1 MKKITIMLFAL
12 VAFCWQSNAQIFI
25 QESLDSGFPA
35 GWTQVSYFT
44 STAEA
49 YLCEGSGNIADNMFS
64 SASNDGSFTSP
75 NYVGGS
81 NGTDTTVEFQWL
93 ARPYLTNAVDYII
106 YVEYSTDDG
115 AAWNSISSFGVT
127 ETTACSQYSETI
139 PAASLP
145 SGSDFKFR
153 IRGEWQSGDSYF
165 YLDNLSVTQV
175 IANAPDC
182 PTNIV
187 ASADASCGNFDV
199 PITWDSTATAT
210 GYKISVGTTAG
221 GTDIENATDLGNATS
236 YTLSNTALSTDY
248 YYTVIAYNDLGD
260 STGCS
265 EMSFTTGANECYCDP
280 SSENTNTTTLISDFV
295 TTGGDDNISNTATG
309 LSVGHYESFYDTHFV
324 SSFADGQFD
333 FSVTIEG
340 GTVGCA
346 IWVDWNSDYVYDV
359 ATETVFNT
367 TSYGNGPF
375 TGTVT
380 IPTGTANGDYYM
392 RVMID
397 WNDANPSADAS
408 DDACTLNSGRGE
420 VEDYKITVID
430 APSCLPPTDLL
441 VSAIGSDQVDLEWTE
456 NGTASLYNVE
466 VVAEGAEP
474 TGTAT
479 DLGVSNPY
487 TKTGLTPVTMYD
499 YYVQADC
506 GGGDVSAWSGPY
518 TFMTGC
524 TAYAAPYME
533 NFDEVSSSEVPA
545 CWSTIVNS
553 TSEYATVLTNTTQAV
568 SDPNSMRFYNSGDT
582 DAELILVSPNFSDDF
597 TLNRVRFSARDAD
610 ANDFIVGTI
619 TDPTDA
625 STFTAFQTITL
636 TSTHTE
642 YSVNFDTYTGTDEYI
657 ALRMVPSGT
666 YDYTYVDN
674 FNWEAIPSCLEP
686 SDLVLT
692 GFTATSADIAWT
704 IGDSETLWDIELVD
718 ITNGGSV
725 TGTAT
730 STDVTN
736 PYTIESLTAN
746 TDYEVYVRANCG
758 DSYSPWVGPLSFFT
772 GYCSSVPSSNDGD
785 GISNLQVGSV
795 DFASGGDIT
804 YEDFTGSP
812 VDLAAGI
819 NSNVQ
824 ITFVTGYT
832 YGTNIW
838 IDFDDD
844 LVFDASDLVFTGES
858 TNANPTTLD
867 ASFTMPA
874 GANLGQHRM
883 RIVTDDSNSN
893 ATDPCN
899 SSTYGV
905 TMDVDINII
914 EASCAPAEA
923 TATIVS
929 DCDNNQF
936 SIDVDVTA
944 LGDGTPELY
953 DGTNTYAVSGLG
965 VITVGPYTSG
975 TSVDLNI
982 LHGTDNTCDL
992 FVGSFVYDCPPLN
1005 DDCLGAFSVTVEN
1018 EIADFASATQI
1029 QGSIAAATDSGVA
1042 ACAGTS
1048 NDDVWFSFVAT
1059 ATDINIDV
1067 TDDFDGVIELFSG
1080 ECGSLVSVECDD
1092 YDVTFG
1098 NPRISRTD
1106 FVVGETYYLR
1116 VFYYY
1121 ATTSSASDFTLAIW
1135 SESEE
1140 ALSIDNFENET
1151 AFSYYPNPVKNTLTL
1166 NAQNTIE
1173 QVSMYNMLGQEVLRA
1188 MPNTIDSEL
1197 DMSQLQTGTYFVK
1210 VTIANVTK
1218 TIKVIKQ

>member
-1 MKKITIMLFAL
+1 MKKITLMLFVL

-49 YLCEGSGNIADNMFS
+49 YLCEGSGNIADNMYS

-93 ARPYLTNAVDYII
+93 ARPYLTNPVDYII

-165 YLDNLSVTQV
+165 YLDNIFLTQTISCPQPSLLS
-175 IANAPDC
+175 A
-182 PTNIV
+182 
-187 ASADASCGNFDV
+187 
-199 PITWDSTATAT
+199 
-210 GYKISVGTTAG
+210 
-221 GTDIENATDLGNATS
+221 
-236 YTLSNTALSTDY
+236 
-248 YYTVIAYNDLGD
+248 
-260 STGCS
+260 
-265 EMSFTTGANECYCDP
+265 
-280 SSENTNTTTLISDFV
+280 TNTT
-295 TTGGDDNISNTATG
+295 
-309 LSVGHYESFYDTHFV
+309 
-324 SSFADGQFD
+324 
-333 FSVTIEG
+333 IEG
-340 GTVGCA
+340 
-346 IWVDWNSDYVYDV
+346 
-359 ATETVFNT
+359 
-367 TSYGNGPF
+367 
-375 TGTVT
+375 
-380 IPTGTANGDYYM
+380 
-392 RVMID
+392 
-397 WNDANPSADAS
+397 ADLS
-408 DDACTLNSGRGE
+408 
-420 VEDYKITVID
+420 
-430 APSCLPPTDLL
+430 
-441 VSAIGSDQVDLEWTE
+441 WTE
-456 NGTASLYNVE
+456 NGSSALYNIEIVE
-466 VVAEGAEP
+466 QGEAI
-474 TGTAT
+474 TGNAT
-479 DLGVSNPY
+479 DTGVANPY
-487 TKTGLTPVTMYD
+487 TKTGLMSGTSYDFYVQADCGADLSAWAGPFTFTTECEAFTVPYTEDFDTTATGTSSSPTIPTCWSFIDGGTGYGYVSSTGANSFYMYNAADVTNDYILVSPETTDLTSGLNRVSFDVDGSIDQQLIVGTLTDAADGTTFTAIETITLVTNDYESYTVNIPAGTDSYLAFKHGLTGSYDAYFLDNISIETIPSCVEPTDLSAMSITTSTADLAWTDNAGASAWNVELGELGFTPTGTATNSSVANPFEASSLTAATAYE

-506 GGGDVSAWSGPY
+506 GGGDTSPWVGPFSFYTACETITMFPWTEDLESTSETLSCWSSIDNNEDGDAWIIYDSAAYANSGTQAFGIYTDYNAGANDDYLVSPQLAL
-518 TFMTGC
+518 TGGERLKFQHRVRSVGEPNDFTVLLSTTGTEPTDFTETLLANASYDNIEYQEVIIDL
-524 TAYAAPYME
+524 TAYTGDVYIAFHVPATGLGLDGWYLYIDDVIVE
-533 NFDEVSSSEVPA
+533 EVPA
-545 CWSTIVNS
+545 CV
-553 TSEYATVLTNTTQAV
+553 
-568 SDPNSMRFYNSGDT
+568 
-582 DAELILVSPNFSDDF
+582 
-597 TLNRVRFSARDAD
+597 
-610 ANDFIVGTI
+610 
-619 TDPTDA
+619 
-625 STFTAFQTITL
+625 
-636 TSTHTE
+636 
-642 YSVNFDTYTGTDEYI
+642 
-657 ALRMVPSGT
+657 
-666 YDYTYVDN
+666 
-674 FNWEAIPSCLEP
+674 EP
-686 SDLVLT
+686 SDLLVT
-692 GFTATSADIAWT
+692 GFSYTSADIAWT
-704 IGDSETLWDIELVD
+704 AGDSETLWDIEVVD
-718 ITNGGSV
+718 ITNGETV

-730 STDVTN
+730 ETEVTN
-736 PYTIESLTAN
+736 PYTINSLTADH
-746 TDYEVYVRANCG
+746 DYNVYVRANCG
-758 DSYSPWVGPLSFFT
+758 DGVSPWIGPLSLYT

-844 LVFDASDLVFTGES
+844 LVFDASDLVYTGES
-858 TNANPTTLD
+858 TNADPTTLD
-867 ASFTMPA
+867 ASFTMPS
-874 GANLGQHRM
+874 GASLGQHRM
-883 RIVTDDSNSN
+883 RIVTDDTNAN

-905 TMDVDINII
+905 TMDVDVNIVV
-914 EASCAPAEA
+914 ASCAPAEA

-929 DCDNNQF
+929 DCANNQF

-944 LGDGTPELY
+944 LGDGIPELY
-953 DGTNTYAVSGLG
+953 DGTNTYAVSSLG
-965 VITVGPYTSG
+965 IITVGPYTSG
-975 TSVDLNI
+975 TSIDLNI

-992 FVGSFVYDCPPLN
+992 FVGAFVYDCPPLN
-1005 DDCLGAFSVTVEN
+1005 DDCLGAFAVTVEN

-1048 NDDVWFSFVAT
+1048 NDDVWYSFVAT
-1059 ATDINIDV
+1059 SADINIDV

-1092 YDVTFG
+1092 YDSTFG

-1106 FVVGETYYLR
+1106 FVVGETYLLR

-1121 ATTSSASDFTLAIW
+1121 ATTSSASEFTLAIW

-1140 ALSIDNFENET
+1140 ALSVDNFDVN
-1151 AFSYYPNPVKNTLTL
+1151 AFTYFPNPVKNTLTL

-1188 MPNTIDSEL
+1188 TPNAIDSEL
-1197 DMSQLQTGTYFVK
+1197 DMSQLQTGAYFVK
-1210 VTIANVTK
+1210 VTIANITQ
-1218 TIKVIKQ
+1218 TIRVIKQ